1 MNIKSEKVSDF
12 NAIHVAQ
19 AGNSA
24 KVELAGLKSLLTS
37 PESRNVNVSSL
48 TTDRNLPVIVGP
60 PALPS
65 PLSYKVW
72 VFKIFEK
79 KGGSDFF
86 LKKGGVGKKGGI
98 TYFHTNQPFPELSF
112 WVFGMSVFYL
122 FTSFLS
128 VLFACHR
135 KNLLLFH
142 LINRYGSTKWIIF
155 EKKRHCWK

>member
-1 MNIKSEKVSDF
+1 MRPFPAVNNIYDAHKESAIKPREGKSLDLLGDGSCDSPGHSAKCGTYTLMNIKSGKVSDF

-65 PLSYKVW
+65 PLPYKV
-72 VFKIFEK
+72 
-79 KGGSDFF
+79 
-86 LKKGGVGKKGGI
+86 
-98 TYFHTNQPFPELSF
+98 
-112 WVFGMSVFYL
+112 
-122 FTSFLS
+122 
-128 VLFACHR
+128 
-135 KNLLLFH
+135 
-142 LINRYGSTKWIIF
+142 
-155 EKKRHCWK
+155 